1 MIEAP
6 SHHTVIDWI
15 VGSAA
20 PGARLDRH
28 GEAGGGDHP
37 TELSFHDG
45 TDRIEIIPADRLG
58 RRCDTCSLPARG

>member
-1 MIEAP
+1 MHIETLAVIEAP
-6 SHHTVIDWI
+6 SRHTVIDWI

-37 TELSFHDG
+37 TVFVQS
-45 TDRIEIIPADRLG
+45 
-58 RRCDTCSLPARG
+58 